1 MALAQNTPPIFSGE
15 FRHALDSK
23 NRITIPSRWRSSEAE
38 EFFLIVDRSGS
49 FARVMPPDQFR
60 EVGERVASSP
70 EVPARE
76 RAVFL
81 RHFYSRSIQM
91 VADKQGRLT
100 IPEEISRKVGLNG
113 EAVLV
118 GAHQTFELW
127 STDAWALTQ
136 QSEKSVFERVADL
149 VGL

>member
-1 MALAQNTPPIFSGE
+1 MATTQNPPPVFSGE

-23 NRITIPSRWRSSEAE
+23 NRITIPSRWRVSDAD
-38 EFFLIVDRSGS
+38 EFFLIVDRSGN
-49 FARVMPPDQFR
+49 FARLMPPAQFR
-60 EVGERVASSP
+60 EVGERLANNP
-70 EVPARE
+70 EVAPRD

-81 RHFYSRSIQM
+81 RHFYSRSIQL

-100 IPEEISRKVGLNG
+100 VPEEVGRKLGLDG

-118 GAHQTFELW
+118 GTHQTFELW
-127 STDAWALTQ
+127 SASAWASTQ
-136 QSEKSVFERVADL
+136 QAESSVFERIADL

>member
-1 MALAQNTPPIFSGE
+1 MSLTQNPPPIFSGE
-15 FRHALDSK
+15 FRHALDTK
-23 NRITIPSRWRSSEAE
+23 NRVTIPSRWRTSDAD

-60 EVGERVASSP
+60 EVGERLANNADVAP
-70 EVPARE
+70 RD

-81 RHFYSRSIQM
+81 RHFYSRSVQ
-91 VADKQGRLT
+91 VFLDKQGRLT
-100 IPEEISRKVGLNG
+100 IPEEIGKKLSLDG

-118 GAHQTFELW
+118 GAHQNFELW
-127 STDAWALTQ
+127 HAGAWAATQ
-136 QSEKSVFERVADL
+136 QAENSVFERVADL

>member
-1 MALAQNTPPIFSGE
+1 MQNPPPIFSGE

-23 NRITIPSRWRSSEAE
+23 NRVTIPSRWRTSDAD

-49 FARVMPPDQFR
+49 FARLMPPVQFR
-60 EVGERVASSP
+60 EVGERLANNP
-70 EVPARE
+70 EIAPRD

-81 RHFYSRSIQM
+81 RHFYSRSVQL

-100 IPEEISRKVGLNG
+100 VPEEVGRKLGLEG

-118 GAHQTFELW
+118 GSHQIFELW
-127 STDAWALTQ
+127 SVNAWAATQ
-136 QSEKSVFERVADL
+136 QAENQIFERVADL